1 MIAFASIPARRR
13 AAPALALAALLVAA
27 PGLAVPSLA
36 VPDLAVPA
44 LAQADGAPARLAP
57 RIAALGTP
65 DLSAPDLAAPDLA
78 APVDLPAP
86 PPPAAPSPLDAMP
99 EYPPRTGSIPQI
111 ALPPTIGAEALVGP
125 MLAGRLAAVGVD
137 LGLEH
142 GEADV
147 AGLRAFYDARGFAPA
162 WIVPSRE
169 GGLSWTPAARALMGV
184 LAAAADEGLDPA
196 AYPAP
201 ALPAGPGLDPA
212 GAADAEIA
220 LSARLVRYAQDARG
234 GRLEPTRLHPLI
246 TPTLDIP
253 SAQAV
258 LTGLADAAD
267 PAAALAAHNPPHEGY
282 RRLRTALAALRAA
295 AEPAEPMVRVPPG
308 PTLRVGARDAR
319 VPLLRARFGMDAPA
333 ETDERVYDV
342 ALAEAV
348 EGFQRENGLVVDGVV
363 GNQTI
368 AALAS
373 ADPARREGDLL
384 ANMERWRWLPRELG
398 AGKAIFVNVP
408 AYRMEVRD
416 GGAVVHEARVIVGKP
431 GQETPIFSD
440 EMEYVVVS
448 PSWTIPPS
456 IMRNEILPG
465 LRADPGYAAARGY
478 EVIRNGNQIT
488 VRQPPGPRNALG
500 QIKFMFPNGHHVYLH
515 DTPSR
520 GLFDTIRR
528 AYSHGCVR
536 VEDPFALADL
546 LLAEQGW
553 PAERL
558 RALIGSRERYV
569 HLDEPV
575 PVHLAYFTL
584 EADAD
589 GRIVPHEDIY
599 GFDGRTREALG
610 LDP

>member
-1 MIAFASIPARRR
+1 MNAFASRPPRYP
-13 AAPALALAALLVAA
+13 AAPALALAALLAAA
-27 PGLAVPSLA
+27 PGLSTPAHA
-36 VPDLAVPA
+36 QPD
-44 LAQADGAPARLAP
+44 DGPARLAALAVPTLTAPAEVVSTP
-57 RIAALGTP
+57 RP
-65 DLSAPDLAAPDLA
+65 D
-78 APVDLPAP
+78 VV
-86 PPPAAPSPLDAMP
+86 PSPLDAMP

-125 MLAGRLAAVGVD
+125 MLAGRLAGLADD

-142 GEADV
+142 GAADV
-147 AGLRAFYDARGFAPA
+147 AGLRAFYEARGFSPA
-162 WIVPSRE
+162 WIAPAPE
-169 GGLSWTPAARALMGV
+169 GTFAWTPAARALTRV
-184 LAAAADEGLDPA
+184 LAAAAAEGLDPS

-220 LSARLVRYAQDARG
+220 LSAVLVRYAQDARG
-234 GRLEPTRLHPLI
+234 GRLEPSRLHRLI

-253 SAQAV
+253 GAEAV
-258 LTGLADAAD
+258 LSGLTAAAD
-267 PAAALAAHNPPHEGY
+267 PAAALADHNPPHEGY
-282 RRLRTALAALRAA
+282 RRLRAALAQQRAA
-295 AEPAEPMVRVPPG
+295 VAPAEPMVSVPPG
-308 PTLRVGARDAR
+308 PVLRVGARDAR

-348 EGFQRENGLVVDGVV
+348 EGFQREHGLVVDGIV

-373 ADPARREGDLL
+373 ADPTRREGDLV

-398 AGKAIFVNVP
+398 AKKAVFVNVP
-408 AYRMEVRD
+408 AYRMEVREA
-416 GGAVVHEARVIVGKP
+416 GVVVHESRVIVGKP

-478 EVIRNGNQIT
+478 EVIRTGNHVT

-500 QIKFMFPNGHHVYLH
+500 HIKFMFPNGHHVYLH

-520 GLFDTIRR
+520 GLFDTLRR

-536 VEDPFALADL
+536 VENPFALADL

-553 PAERL
+553 PEARL

-569 HLDEPV
+569 HLDEHV

-589 GRIVPHEDIY
+589 GRVVPHEDIY
-599 GFDGRTREALG
+599 GFDARTREALG
-610 LDP
+610 L

>member
-1 MIAFASIPARRR
+1 
-13 AAPALALAALLVAA
+13 
-27 PGLAVPSLA
+27 
-36 VPDLAVPA
+36 
-44 LAQADGAPARLAP
+44 
-57 RIAALGTP
+57 
-65 DLSAPDLAAPDLA
+65 
-78 APVDLPAP
+78 
-86 PPPAAPSPLDAMP
+86 MP
-99 EYPPRTGSIPQI
+99 EYPPRTGSIPPI
-111 ALPPTIGAEALVGP
+111 ALPPTIGEEGLVGP
-125 MLAGRLAAVGVD
+125 MLAGRLAALSDD

-142 GEADV
+142 GAADV
-147 AGLRAFYDARGFAPA
+147 AGLRAFYAARGHAPA
-162 WIVPSRE
+162 WIEPSAA
-169 GGLSWTPAARALMGV
+169 GLSWTPAARALVRV
-184 LAAAADEGLDPA
+184 LAAAAEEGLDPS
-196 AYPAP
+196 AYPVP
-201 ALPAGPGLDPA
+201 AMPSLPDVDPGA
-212 GAADAEIA
+212 VADAEIA
-220 LSARLVRYAQDARG
+220 LAATLVRYAQDARG
-234 GRLEPTRLHPLI
+234 GRLEPTRLHRLI

-253 SAQAV
+253 GAEAV
-258 LTGLADAAD
+258 LVELAAAD
-267 PAAALAAHNPPHEGY
+267 DPSATLTAHNPPHDGY
-282 RRLRTALAALRAA
+282 RALRAA
-295 AEPAEPMVRVPPG
+295 LAELRAAAAPPEPMVRVPTG
-308 PTLRVGARDAR
+308 PVLRVGARDAR

-333 ETDERVYDV
+333 EEDARVYDV
-342 ALAEAV
+342 ALAQAV
-348 EGFQRENGLVVDGVV
+348 EGFQREHGLLVDGIV

-398 AGKAIFVNVP
+398 ADKAIFVNVP

-416 GGAVVHEARVIVGKP
+416 AGAVVHEARVIVGKP

-478 EVIRNGNQIT
+478 DVIRNGNHIT

-500 QIKFMFPNGHHVYLH
+500 NIKFMFPNGHHVYLH

-520 GLFDTIRR
+520 GLFDTLRR

-569 HLDEPV
+569 HLDAPV

-584 EADAD
+584 EVDAE
-589 GRIVPHEDIY
+589 GRLVPHEDIY
-599 GFDGRTREALG
+599 GFDSRMREALG
-610 LDP
+610 VEP

>member
-1 MIAFASIPARRR
+1 
-13 AAPALALAALLVAA
+13 APALALAALLAAA
-27 PGLAVPSLA
+27 PALCA
-36 VPDLAVPA
+36 PA
-44 LAQADGAPARLAP
+44 LALSDDVPARLA
-57 RIAALGTP
+57 ALDATNV
-65 DLSAPDLAAPDLA
+65 AAP
-78 APVDLPAP
+78 APTAVPRPDVPPAES
-86 PPPAAPSPLDAMP
+86 PAAPLPADPSLLDAMP
-99 EYPPRTGSIPQI
+99 EYPPRTGSIPQM
-111 ALPPTIGAEALVGP
+111 ALPPTIGAEGLVGP
-125 MLAGRLAAVGVD
+125 MLAGRLAGLSDD

-142 GEADV
+142 GAADV
-147 AGLRAFYDARGFAPA
+147 EALRAFYEDRGFAPA
-162 WIVPSRE
+162 WIGPSRD
-169 GGLSWTPAARALMGV
+169 GGLAWTPAARALTGV
-184 LAAAADEGLDPA
+184 LASAAEEGLDPA

-201 ALPAGPGLDPA
+201 VLPAGPGLDPA

-220 LSARLVRYAQDARG
+220 LSAVLVRYAQDARG
-234 GRLEPTRLHPLI
+234 GRLEPSRLHRLI

-253 SAQAV
+253 GADTV
-258 LTGLADAAD
+258 LSGLADAAD

-282 RRLRTALAALRAA
+282 RHLRAALAELRAA

-308 PTLRVGARDAR
+308 PVLRVGARDAR
-319 VPLLRARFGMDAPA
+319 VPLLRARFGMDAPSQA
-333 ETDERVYDV
+333 DDRVYDV

-348 EGFQRENGLVVDGVV
+348 EGFQREHGLVVDGIV

-398 AGKAIFVNVP
+398 ARKAIFVNVP

-416 GGAVVHEARVIVGKP
+416 AGVVVHESRVIVGKP

-478 EVIRNGNQIT
+478 EVIRNGNHIT

-500 QIKFMFPNGHHVYLH
+500 HIKFMFPNGHHVYLH

-520 GLFDTIRR
+520 GLFDTMRR

-536 VEDPFALADL
+536 VENPFALADL

-553 PAERL
+553 PEARL
-558 RALIGSRERYV
+558 RALIGTRERYV
-569 HLDEPV
+569 HLDEHV

-584 EADAD
+584 EVDAD
-589 GRIVPHEDIY
+589 GRVVPHEDIY
-599 GFDGRTREALG
+599 GFDARTREALG